1 MNLHFLLYFINIMSR
16 IEMKERLI
24 CKECSKE
31 FTKIDCVTR
40 HVKIVHK
47 IEPKEY
53 YDKWF
58 KTATEG
64 KCKCCGA
71 ETKYWSLEHGY
82 REFCSRKCFWKVTTQ
97 LESVKEKRKQTCKE
111 KYNSE
116 NYMQCKDFK
125 EKSETTCMQK
135 YNTKNGGGSKDA
147 VEKIKATKFKNHGDE
162 NFNNSKPKELA
173 TIKKFSNLCKDVIIL
188 SYSDKLFTC
197 KCKNCNKE
205 FKIPYQTLYN
215 RLFTFKTAICTICNP
230 ILEYDSNEERKI
242 TDFIKSVYTGIV
254 IENDRAILNGKELDI
269 YLPDLNIAFEFD
281 GTYWHADPRFY
292 KEDEKIGDTIVADI
306 WKKDKLKD
314 ILCESK
320 GIKLYRIKEY
330 DWIND
335 NENIKNNILSMLNNI
350 KICCKICGDV
360 FDSYRGLSNHL
371 GRKHDIDTHSY
382 YDKYLK
388 TETDGICKICNKP
401 TAYKNLQYGYRI
413 YCSNKCSRKDNDIYK
428 KAQVTNIE
436 KYGTSCSLNN
446 QEVKNKALQTKKE
459 KYGSEYY
466 CNSEKSKQKI
476 EQKTFDKFVND
487 IKDCDII
494 SYKNKSLTCKCKQC
508 GLIFT
513 INESFAYLRHYRY
526 NIPLCINCVPLLDL
540 QSAKEKEINKFIKS
554 IYTGDIIEND
564 RTILNG
570 KELDIYLP
578 EKKLAFEFDGLYW
591 HSELY
596 KDKDYH
602 LNKTE
607 ICKEN
612 DIQLIHIFEDEWLY
626 KQDIVKSRIRGLL
639 GLNER
644 IFARKCIIKEV
655 SYKDSEQFL
664 NDNHIQ
670 GNCMSSYRYGLYYN
684 NELVSLM
691 TFGKSRFANEYELL
705 RFCNKLN
712 INVIGGASKLFK
724 HFLSDHSEIIEIISF
739 ADRRWSIGNLYEK
752 LGFKYSKTTP
762 PSYFY
767 IIDNIRY
774 NRIDFQKHK
783 LVKEGY
789 DPNLSEHE
797 IMLSRN
803 IYRIYDCGNLKYVYK
818 I

>member
-1 MNLHFLLYFINIMSR
+1 M
-16 IEMKERLI
+16 
-24 CKECSKE
+24 
-31 FTKIDCVTR
+31 
-40 HVKIVHK
+40 
-47 IEPKEY
+47 
-53 YDKWF
+53 
-58 KTATEG
+58 
-64 KCKCCGA
+64 
-71 ETKYWSLEHGY
+71 
-82 REFCSRKCFWKVTTQ
+82 
-97 LESVKEKRKQTCKE
+97 
-111 KYNSE
+111 
-116 NYMQCKDFK
+116 
-125 EKSETTCMQK
+125 
-135 YNTKNGGGSKDA
+135 
-147 VEKIKATKFKNHGDE
+147 
-162 NFNNSKPKELA
+162 
-173 TIKKFSNLCKDVIIL
+173 
-188 SYSDKLFTC
+188 
-197 KCKNCNKE
+197 
-205 FKIPYQTLYN
+205 
-215 RLFTFKTAICTICNP
+215 
-230 ILEYDSNEERKI
+230 
-242 TDFIKSVYTGIV
+242 
-254 IENDRAILNGKELDI
+254 
-269 YLPDLNIAFEFD
+269 
-281 GTYWHADPRFY
+281 
-292 KEDEKIGDTIVADI
+292 
-306 WKKDKLKD
+306 
-314 ILCESK
+314 
-320 GIKLYRIKEY
+320 
-330 DWIND
+330 
-335 NENIKNNILSMLNNI
+335 
-350 KICCKICGDV
+350 
-360 FDSYRGLSNHL
+360 
-371 GRKHDIDTHSY
+371 
-382 YDKYLK
+382 
-388 TETDGICKICNKP
+388 
-401 TAYKNLQYGYRI
+401 
-413 YCSNKCSRKDNDIYK
+413 
-428 KAQVTNIE
+428 
-436 KYGTSCSLNN
+436 
-446 QEVKNKALQTKKE
+446 
-459 KYGSEYY
+459 
-466 CNSEKSKQKI
+466 
-476 EQKTFDKFVND
+476 
-487 IKDCDII
+487 
-494 SYKNKSLTCKCKQC
+494 
-508 GLIFT
+508 
-513 INESFAYLRHYRY
+513 
-526 NIPLCINCVPLLDL
+526 CINCVPLLDL

-644 IFARKCIIKEV
+644 IFARKCEIKEV

-684 NELVSLM
+684 NKLVSLM